1 MTELVQTVVLGL
13 LVGGVYALLASG
25 LTLIFG
31 VLHVINIA
39 HGAFLILAAFV
50 TYSIWTA
57 TGLDPLVS
65 VLFTTPMM
73 FCFGWLLYRTTVEH
87 VRGAH
92 VSSSVLLTF
101 ALALVIE
108 GAMGLIWG
116 NTSHSV
122 RPAYVNDSFTVGD
135 IFLPKA
141 QVYGCALAVVVLTG
155 LYLILTRTWL
165 GRAIRASAVNPSGA
179 SLVGVN
185 VSAVAALTFGVGV
198 AAAGAGGSIIS
209 VLYPFLPGSHY
220 QWIARLLGI
229 IVLGGMGSLPGAVV
243 GALLLGIAET
253 LTVAYISPAWATA
266 VPYLFIFVILLVR
279 PLGLMGSR
287 LREDV
292 APA

>member
-1 MTELVQTVVLGL
+1 MTEFVQSIVLGL
-13 LVGGVYALLASG
+13 LIGGTYALLASG

-31 VLHVINIA
+31 VMGVINIA

-65 VLFTTPMM
+65 VVFTTPLM
-73 FCFGWLLYRTTVEH
+73 FAFGWALYTVAVQR

-92 VSSSVLLTF
+92 ISSSVLLTF

-108 GAMGLIWG
+108 GGMGLIWG

-122 RPAYVNDSFTVGD
+122 RPAYVNESFTVGD
-135 IFLPKA
+135 IFLPEA
-141 QVYGCALAVVVLTG
+141 QVYGCAVAAVVLTA
-155 LYLILTRTWL
+155 LYLFLTRTWL

-179 SLVGVN
+179 ALVGVN
-185 VSAVAALTFGVGV
+185 VSGVAALTFAIGT
-198 AAAGAGGSIIS
+198 AAAGAGGSIVS

-229 IVLGGMGSLPGAVV
+229 IVLGGMGSLPGAVI

-253 LTVAYISPAWATA
+253 LTVTYISPAWATA
-266 VPYLFIFVILLVR
+266 VPYLFIFVVLLVR
-279 PLGLMGSR
+279 PQGLMGSR